1 LTRPI
6 STSSAISFLLAPR
19 FYTRPRALTTSL
31 SPSYLVPHTSFT
43 MDAEVSVMT
52 SSHLDLERRLEDS
65 LPARL
70 RRPIDTIDSA
80 VTTVLQRYGISALR
94 IALAVVF
101 IWFGTL
107 KVIDRSPVEDLVKD
121 TIYFLPED
129 TFFIIIGVWEIIIGI
144 GLLVPVALRLTL
156 LLFWMQMAGTFL
168 SLIILPGR
176 AFQDGNPLLLTVTGE
191 FVIKNLVLIAAGLV
205 IGSTV
210 RRRALPKN

>member
-1 LTRPI
+1 
-6 STSSAISFLLAPR
+6 
-19 FYTRPRALTTSL
+19 
-31 SPSYLVPHTSFT
+31 
-43 MDAEVSVMT
+43 MT
-52 SSHLDLERRLEDS
+52 SSHLDLERRLEDR
-65 LPARL
+65 LPAQL
-70 RRPIDTIDSA
+70 RRPIDTIDGA
-80 VTTVLQRYGISALR
+80 VTTVLERYGITALR

-107 KVIDRSPVEDLVKD
+107 KVIGRSPVEDLVKD

-144 GLLVPVALRLTL
+144 GLLIPVALRFTL
-156 LLFWMQMAGTFL
+156 LLFWLQMAGTFL

-191 FVIKNLVLIAAGLV
+191 FIIKNLVLIAAGLV

>member
-1 LTRPI
+1 
-6 STSSAISFLLAPR
+6 
-19 FYTRPRALTTSL
+19 
-31 SPSYLVPHTSFT
+31 
-43 MDAEVSVMT
+43 MDTEVSVMT
-52 SSHLDLERRLEDS
+52 SSHLDLERRLEDR
-65 LPARL
+65 LPAQL
-70 RRPIDTIDSA
+70 RRPIDTIDGA
-80 VTTVLQRYGISALR
+80 VTTVLERYGITALR

-107 KVIDRSPVEDLVKD
+107 KVIGRSPVEDLVKD

-129 TFFIIIGVWEIIIGI
+129 TFFIVIGVWEIIIGI

-156 LLFWMQMAGTFL
+156 LLFWLQMAGTFL

-191 FVIKNLVLIAAGLV
+191 FIIKNLVLIAAGLV